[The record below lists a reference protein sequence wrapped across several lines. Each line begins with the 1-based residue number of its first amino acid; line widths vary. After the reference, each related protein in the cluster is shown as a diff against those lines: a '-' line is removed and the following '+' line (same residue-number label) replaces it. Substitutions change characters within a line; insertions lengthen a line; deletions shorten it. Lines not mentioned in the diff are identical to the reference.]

1 MSVPP
6 YICGA
11 VGLYIFAFSSDRLN
25 ERGYHIFIG
34 LLICLVGLI
43 VTVTVDS
50 SGGKYAGLCILTFG
64 SYISAPLTVAWLSG
78 NTPEPGM
85 RALVLGVNGFGNF
98 AGVIGSQ
105 LYQSKYAPGYRL
117 PFYATLGFVA
127 TALLGYLS
135 YRFTLAAVNKRR
147 HEKLQNMTPQEI
159 EYERINDTRYSD
171 KKLTF
176 TYGL

>member
-1 MSVPP
+1 MHSAIPVWLT
-6 YICGA
+6 A
-11 VGLYIFAFSSDRLN
+11 TRN
-25 ERGYHIFIG
+25 ERGYHIFVS
-34 LLICLVGLI
+34 LVICLVGLI
-43 VTVTVDS
+43 VTVTVS
-50 SGGKYAGLCILTFG
+50 SNGGKYAGLCVLTFG
-64 SYISAPLTVAWLSG
+64 SYVSAPLTIAWLSG

-105 LYQSKYAPGYRL
+105 LYQSKYSPGYKL

-127 TALLGYLS
+127 TALIGYLS
-135 YRFTLAAVNKRR
+135 YRFSLAAVNKRR
-147 HEKLQNMTPQEI
+147 HRKLQGMTTEEV
-159 EYERINDTRYSD
+159 EYERSNDTRYSD

>member
-1 MSVPP
+1 M
-6 YICGA
+6 
-11 VGLYIFAFSSDRLN
+11 LNSSAISLTLTRN
-25 ERGYHIFIG
+25 ERGIHIFVG
-34 LLICLVGLI
+34 LIICLVGLI
-43 VTVTVDS
+43 VTVTVDHN
-50 SGGKYAGLCILTFG
+50 GGKYAGLCILTFG

-135 YRFTLAAVNKRR
+135 YRFTLAAVNRQR
-147 HEKLQNMTPQEI
+147 HKKLQNMTVEEI
-159 EYERINDTRYSD
+159 ENERVNDVRYSD
-171 KKLTF
+171 
-176 TYGL
+176 

>member
-1 MSVPP
+1 MSES
-6 YICGA
+6 
-11 VGLYIFAFSSDRLN
+11 IFTKNSRN
-25 ERGYHIFIG
+25 ERGYHIFVS
-34 LLICLVGLI
+34 LFICLVGLI
-43 VTVTVDS
+43 VTVTVKDN
-50 SGGKYAGLCILTFG
+50 GGKYAGLCVLTFG

-105 LYQSKYAPGYRL
+105 LYQSKYAPGYKL

-127 TALLGYLS
+127 SAILGYLA
-135 YRFTLAAVNKRR
+135 YRFTLADVNKKRQ
-147 HEKLQNMTPQEI
+147 KKVAMMTAQEI
-159 EYERINDTRYSD
+159 EYERMNETRYSD

-176 TYGL
+176 IYGL

>member
-1 MSVPP
+1 LLTLS
-6 YICGA
+6 
-11 VGLYIFAFSSDRLN
+11 RN
-25 ERGYHIFIG
+25 ERGIHIFIG
-34 LLICLVGLI
+34 LIICLVGTI
-43 VTVTVDS
+43 ITVTVTHN
-50 SGGKYAGLCILTFG
+50 GAKYAGLCILLFG
-64 SYISAPLTVAWLSG
+64 SYISAPLTVVWLSG

-105 LYQSKYAPGYRL
+105 LYQAKYAPSYKL
-117 PFYATLGFVA
+117 PFYATLGFIIA
-127 TALLGYLS
+127 AILGYAS

-147 HEKLQNMTPQEI
+147 RRKLQNMTPQEI
-159 EYERINDTRYSD
+159 EYERISDERYSD

>member
-1 MSVPP
+1 M
-6 YICGA
+6 
-11 VGLYIFAFSSDRLN
+11 LTSSRN
-25 ERGYHIFIG
+25 ERGYHIFCG
-34 LLICLVGLI
+34 LLICLIGLI
-43 VTVTVDS
+43 VTVTVNHN
-50 SGGKYAGLCILTFG
+50 GGKYAGLCVLLFG
-64 SYISAPLTVAWLSG
+64 SYVSAPLTVAWLSG

-105 LYQSKYAPGYRL
+105 LYQSKYSPGYKL

-127 TALLGYLS
+127 AALLGYLS
-135 YRFTLAAVNKRR
+135 YRFTLAAVNRKKQR
-147 HEKLQNMTPQEI
+147 KLRAMTPQEI
-159 EYERINDTRYSD
+159 EFERTDDTRYSD

>member
-1 MSVPP
+1 
-6 YICGA
+6 
-11 VGLYIFAFSSDRLN
+11 
-25 ERGYHIFIG
+25 
-34 LLICLVGLI
+34 
-43 VTVTVDS
+43 VDS

-105 LYQSKYAPGYRL
+105 LYQSKYAPGYRV

-127 TALLGYLS
+127 TALIGYLS

-147 HEKLQNMTPQEI
+147 HEKLQHMTPQEI
-159 EYERINDTRYSD
+159 EYERMNDTRYSD